1 MSAPNRRH
9 FLATLAA
16 GLSAGGHG
24 LAFGQDF
31 PTKPLRMLVG
41 FAPGGPT
48 DILARIVATAFSK
61 ALGQSIVVDN
71 RPGAAGAL
79 AAQALAKSE
88 ANGYTVMFAGDG
100 QLTLLPQLSAN
111 AGYVTQ
117 RDIAP
122 VRTVAGQSN
131 VLLVNKASG
140 LKDLPALIRQAKA
153 RPGTISFGSAGNG
166 TPSHLVGALLENA
179 AGIELLHVPYKGA
192 GPAMTDFLGGRLD
205 LMFVGMPVATQ
216 YAQNDKLIPVAVTG
230 AQRAA
235 RLPSVPTFTE
245 LGIKGLGEETDVWWA
260 VAVPAATPAPVRARL
275 DAALKTAMED
285 PQLKQSFV
293 VQGVDRLDRD
303 AAGTARRIETDHA
316 RWAQLIKAGKIS
328 NE

>member
-1 MSAPNRRH
+1 MPESNRRH
-9 FLATLAA
+9 FLGSLAA
-16 GLSAGGHG
+16 SLSFGSHG
-24 LAFGQDF
+24 LAFAQDY
-31 PTKPLRMLVG
+31 PAKPLRMLVG

-48 DILARIVATAFSK
+48 DILARIVAAALAKT
-61 ALGQSIVVDN
+61 LGQSVVVDN

-79 AAQALAKSE
+79 AAQVLAKSD

-140 LKDLPALIRQAKA
+140 LTDLPTLIRQARS
-153 RPGTISFGSAGNG
+153 RPGKISFGSAGNG
-166 TPSHLVGALLENA
+166 TPTHLVGALLENA

-216 YAQNDKLIPVAVTG
+216 YVQNDKLALLAVTG
-230 AQRAA
+230 AQRAV

-260 VAVPAATPAPVRARL
+260 VTVPAGTPAPVRARL
-275 DAALKTAMED
+275 DAALKTAMDD
-285 PQLKQSFV
+285 PQLRQAFTT
-293 VQGVDRLDRD
+293 QGVDRLDRD
-303 AAGTARRIETDHA
+303 AAATLQRIDADHA